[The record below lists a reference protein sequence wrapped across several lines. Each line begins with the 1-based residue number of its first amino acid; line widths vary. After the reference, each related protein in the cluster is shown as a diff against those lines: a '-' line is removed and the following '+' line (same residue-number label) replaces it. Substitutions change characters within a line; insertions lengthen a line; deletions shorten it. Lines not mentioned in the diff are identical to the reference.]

1 MKKQRLSIM
10 LLVTLLFAA
19 FTVGLY
25 CGRSLGKSQVTVS
38 VAKSMQTQPPETT
51 VPETVSLETAPVIT
65 YPININTADKETLV
79 ALPGIGDVLAQRIL
93 DYREEH
99 GSFSHVE
106 ELLNVE
112 GIGKRKMEA
121 IVDLIT
127 VGGYAL

>member
-1 MKKQRLSIM
+1 MKKQRFSIL

-25 CGRSLGKSQVTVS
+25 CGRSSGKTQVSVTVS
-38 VAKSMQTQPPETT
+38 RNMQTLPPETT
-51 VPETVSLETAPVIT
+51 VPETVPEETAPAIT
-65 YPININTADKETLV
+65 YPININTADKDTLT

-99 GSFSHVE
+99 GSFTHVE

-112 GIGKRKMEA
+112 GIGERKMET

-127 VGGYAL
+127 IGGSL

>member
-1 MKKQRLSIM
+1 MKKQRFSIL

-25 CGRSLGKSQVTVS
+25 CGRSSGKTQVSVTVS
-38 VAKSMQTQPPETT
+38 RNMQTLPPETT
-51 VPETVSLETAPVIT
+51 APETIPEETVSAIT
-65 YPININTADKETLV
+65 YPININTADKDTLT

-99 GSFSHVE
+99 GSFTHVE

-112 GIGKRKMEA
+112 GIGERKMET

-127 VGGYAL
+127 IGGSL